1 MAPSTNNNITILTN
15 SVNGEAIANL
25 NNSQGVTIFS
35 DNIPGNSSM
44 NVDVI

>member
-1 MAPSTNNNITILTN
+1 MN
-15 SVNGEAIANL
+15 SINGEGIANL

-35 DNIPGNSSM
+35 DNGNPNSSM